1 MVIIDD
7 KRIESKYNEAQN
19 QNFRISGLWFSSN
32 NFKLEGNFAKWNDA
46 LNVIYDELVAS
57 FCKIN
62 NISFTEFKKNVEWL
76 KFKNLGMKIAFY
88 LKLNE
93 KNKSYELIRDKEH
106 YIRILQEELGRG
118 GKYEDPEDEG
128 F

>member
-93 KNKSYELIRDKEH
+93 KNKSFELIRDKEH